1 MFELRR
7 GFKSEANEIAREIR
21 GELGLKLADPLDP
34 LLLAAHLE
42 IPVIPLTE
50 LAADA
55 PFGTHHFMQGDRDVF
70 SAVTVFCGTERVI
83 VHNDSHSPGRQSS
96 NIAHEL
102 SHGLLLHPLVPALG
116 PGGCRDWD
124 PMVEQEAEWLAGAL
138 LISEEAALSIVRLGL
153 TIDQAAAR
161 YGVSRAM
168 IQFRLNVT
176 GARKRVAVGRSAIS
190 SAALRHRGP

>member
-7 GFKSEANEIAREIR
+7 GFKSEANEIAREVR

-34 LLLAAHLE
+34 LLLAVHLE
-42 IPVIPLTE
+42 IPVIALSE

-55 PFGTHHFMQGDRDVF
+55 PSGTHHFLHVAREVF
-70 SAVTVFCGTERVI
+70 SAVTVFSGTERVI

-102 SHGLLLHPLVPALG
+102 SHGLLLHPATPALG

-138 LISEEAALSIVRLGL
+138 LISEEAALWIARQGL
-153 TIDQAAAR
+153 TLDQAASH
-161 YGVSRAM
+161 YGVSRQM

-176 GARKRVAVGRSAIS
+176 GARRRVSLGRSTFS
-190 SAALRHRGP
+190 SKAQP